1 MLILMILVLG
11 VACSAPAAG
20 LLLEPSPTQTSQMP
34 APGREPTRPPTQL
47 PTLTTVPAGTRAASG
62 DPGLSSR
69 LPTSLPRSPSP
80 SPLVSPTAGAF
91 SCAFNPGT
99 DALLEQMTAE
109 TWMGWVEK
117 LSGAQPVTVGG
128 EETVIT
134 TRYSPAMFSG
144 QPNARAFEFV
154 LEQVQGWYPEDQIEV
169 MPFKVE
175 GPSGSRSTWKNLIL
189 TLPGQERPE
198 EMVLL
203 TAHLDSTSSED
214 PERLAPGAE
223 DNASG
228 SATLL
233 EAARLFRDQTFDRTI
248 QIIWFTGEEQGLFG
262 SRAYAKTVNDP
273 SQILGVI
280 NLDMFG
286 YDSDQDRCF
295 ELHVGTLT
303 ASDLVG
309 QCFVNSIDAYD
320 LDLEQYD
327 YLRGQAIGASDHS
340 SFWDIDVGAIE
351 VLENMFD
358 HDLPGPDAC
367 DNGDHNPHYHSP
379 EDTADRL
386 NPESALRIARAAL
399 AAAAGI
405 AIPVE

>member
-1 MLILMILVLG
+1 MLILVMILLG
-11 VACSAPAAG
+11 AACSAPVTG
-20 LLLEPSPTQTSQMP
+20 LLTEPSPPQP
-34 APGREPTRPPTQL
+34 AQVPAASREPDRSPTQPPTL
-47 PTLTTVPAGTRAASG
+47 APTSTRAASG
-62 DPGLSSR
+62 DTGLSSR
-69 LPTSLPRSPSP
+69 LPTALPRTPSP
-80 SPLVSPTAGAF
+80 AAAF
-91 SCAFNPGT
+91 NCGFNPGT
-99 DALLEQMTAE
+99 DALLDQMTAE
-109 TWMGWVEK
+109 TWMDWVEK
-117 LSGAQPVTVGG
+117 LSGAQPVTIGG

-144 QPNARAFEFV
+144 QQNARAFEFV
-154 LEQVQGWYPEDQIEV
+154 LEQVQGWYPEDQIEA

-175 GPSGSRSTWKNLIL
+175 GPDGVPATWKNLIL
-189 TLPGQERPE
+189 TLPGQGRPE

-203 TAHLDSTSSED
+203 TAHLDSTSSDD
-214 PERLAPGAE
+214 PEQLAPGAE

-233 EAARLFRDQTFDRTI
+233 EAARLFSNQKFDRTI
-248 QIIWFTGEEQGLFG
+248 KIIWFTGEEQGLFG
-262 SRAYAKTVNDP
+262 SQAYAKTVKDP
-273 SQILGVI
+273 SKILGVI

-303 ASDLVG
+303 ESDHVG
-309 QCFVNSIDAYD
+309 QCFVSAIEAYD
-320 LDLEQYD
+320 LGLDEYD

-340 SFWDIDVGAIE
+340 SFWEIDVGAIE

-358 HDLPGPDAC
+358 HDLPEPSAC

-405 AIPVE
+405 AVPID